1 MSTPDRPLVI
11 AHRGASAVAPEH
23 TIAAFERALELGA
36 DGLQLDVHLSRD
48 DQPVVMHD
56 YTLERTTDGAGAVRA
71 LTVRE
76 LKRLDAG
83 RWFGGAFE
91 GQRLQTLQEVLER
104 FRGRTRFWIELRGGS
119 ALYPGLEERVV
130 GLLEVYDVVERSLVQ
145 SFDAEALRIMRSL
158 SRDVRLGVLVAHRR
172 FDPVVD
178 LGPGLNAVC
187 PSVAIL
193 EESERALIRAAGRD
207 CHVWTVNEPVLVDRL
222 VDWRADGIITDRPDL
237 VRARLDAR
245 SPAGRPA
252 GG

>member
-1 MSTPDRPLVI
+1 MSPPHRPLVI

-48 DQPVVMHD
+48 DQPVVIHD

-83 RWFGGAFE
+83 RWFGGGFE

-104 FRGRTRFWIELRGGS
+104 FRERTRFWIELRGGS

-130 GLLEVYDVVERSLVQ
+130 GLLEVYDVLARSLVQ
-145 SFDAEALRIMRSL
+145 SDDVGALRMMRSL
-158 SRDVRLGVLVAHRR
+158 SRDIRLGMLVAYRR
-172 FDPVVD
+172 FDPVAD
-178 LGPGLNAVC
+178 LAPGLNAVC
-187 PSVAIL
+187 PSAAML
-193 EESERALIRAAGRD
+193 GEAERTAIRAAGRE

-222 VDWRADGIITDRPDL
+222 VEWRADGLITDRPEL
-237 VRARLDAR
+237 VRARLDGPG
-245 SPAGRPA
+245 PAARPA